1 MDGTCS
7 LVDTIDESF
16 EGSFM
21 SVSPAFINL
30 VESFSFSLPQ
40 SCYVLNIFYFFFN
53 SIYIQQ
59 IILQI
64 YF

>member
-30 VESFSFSLPQ
+30 VEYISFALPQ
-40 SCYVLNIFYFFFN
+40 FCYVLNIFFFSN